1 MGLHIIDF
9 DSEQYRD
16 MVELRNQLLRKPLGL
31 ALPDE
36 DLQNEKDNILIGYF
50 DDDKLEGCCMLVP
63 IEKDTVQ
70 LRQMAVL
77 SGLQGKG
84 IGRTIM
90 QFAENLARDRGFKRI
105 LMHARDTA
113 VGFYQKQGYE
123 KKGELFTEVSIPHY
137 VMEKIIRNF

>member
-1 MGLHIIDF
+1 MGLHIIDYNTQ
-9 DSEQYRD
+9 QYQD

-31 ALPDE
+31 SFPDK
-36 DLQNEKDNILIGYF
+36 DLENEKDNILIGYF
-50 DDDKLEGCCMLVP
+50 DDGKLEGCCMLVP
-63 IEKDTVQ
+63 VGQGTVQ

-90 QFAENLARDRGFKRI
+90 QFAENLARDKGFKKI
-105 LMHARDTA
+105 IMHARDSA

-123 KKGELFTEVSIPHY
+123 KKGEMFTEVSIPHY
-137 VMEKIIRNF
+137 MMEKSIRSF

>member
-1 MGLHIIDF
+1 
-9 DSEQYRD
+9 
-16 MVELRNQLLRKPLGL
+16 
-31 ALPDE
+31 
-36 DLQNEKDNILIGYF
+36 
-50 DDDKLEGCCMLVP
+50 MLVP

-105 LMHARDTA
+105 FMHARDTA

-123 KKGELFTEVSIPHY
+123 KKGEMFTEVSIPHY